1 MTEKLT
7 IAQFKALKQP
17 KKSKYG
23 SKKTVVDGI
32 VFHSKKEGTRWQ
44 QLVLMQKVGAIA
56 DLQRQVAYPL
66 VVDGKKICVYKA
78 DFVYTR
84 VQGGK
89 IIVEDAKGYRTPAYR
104 LKAKL
109 FEACYGF
116 PITET

>member
-1 MTEKLT
+1 MSIE
-7 IAQFKALKQP
+7 QFKAMKEP
-17 KKSKYG
+17 KKSKYA

-32 VFHSKKEGTRWQ
+32 TFDSRKEAKRWQ
-44 QLVLMQKVGAIA
+44 QLVLMQKVGAIT

-78 DFVYTR
+78 DFVYDRLQT
-84 VQGGK
+84 GI
-89 IIVEDAKGYRTPAYR
+89 IIVEDCKGYRTPEYR

-116 PITET
+116 KITET